1 MAFAYCLWLWIQ
13 QFICILWQYAD
24 SAKMSKKKRFHLRA
38 EDVFFSRHPAKNLLR
53 FQASVHNKDD
63 QKGNG

>member
-1 MAFAYCLWLWIQ
+1 MAFAYCLWIQ

-24 SAKMSKKKRFHLRA
+24 SAKMSKKKRSHLWA
-38 EDVFFSRHPAKNLLR
+38 EDAFFSRHPAKNLLP